1 MTVYFLDTT
10 LAQQIVERTMKIIV
24 HNINVMNAQ
33 GVILGSG
40 DPHRVGS
47 THEGA
52 LLAISQNRTVEINAA
67 SANTLHGVKAGIN
80 LPLHYKGE
88 IIGVI
93 GITGEPDTL
102 NNYGE
107 LLKMTAELIVEQAN
121 SLELAQWQ
129 YRQKE
134 EFILQ
139 LIKSKGLFN
148 CHLRDWSSQLGI
160 DIDAPRVAAVIQVQ
174 GDKDQISA
182 NSILKMV
189 LNLLENP
196 SRGNLV
202 AMTSMT
208 ELVILKPAFLNG
220 KQWEPHLESER
231 IDQLLSRLPKEMTAR
246 LKISLGHFFTKPTDI
261 SRSYQTAK
269 ETLALGI
276 QLHPEQNKYLYDDY
290 SLRVLLSAL
299 KDDWRGEE
307 LITPYQALLQA
318 DKKGQLNKTLAAYL
332 AHFGDQQMCANALFI
347 HRNTLRYRLD
357 KIQKITGVNVQQLDG
372 VLQLYIGQMLTR

>member
-139 LIKSKGLFN
+139 LIKSKGMFN